1 MQLLKLKK
9 KHVHKNIYIFLKSA
23 CSEAIKFC
31 LKLFFLNVCTCS
43 FVVYFSYIKKLF
55 TIQIKPSQL
64 LRFEVNKYL
73 RCCSQG
79 RFFLWFKFKYF
90 LRLFIQSFTSLIKYH
105 NLTNGLYKF
114 IVLIYFGLSSFLF
127 LLVLVRMLIY
137 CP

>member
-1 MQLLKLKK
+1 M
-9 KHVHKNIYIFLKSA
+9 YI
-23 CSEAIKFC
+23 
-31 LKLFFLNVCTCS
+31 KLFIFVQSQPARKPLSFVWNFFFNVCTCS

-137 CP
+137 CPWIVLYFF